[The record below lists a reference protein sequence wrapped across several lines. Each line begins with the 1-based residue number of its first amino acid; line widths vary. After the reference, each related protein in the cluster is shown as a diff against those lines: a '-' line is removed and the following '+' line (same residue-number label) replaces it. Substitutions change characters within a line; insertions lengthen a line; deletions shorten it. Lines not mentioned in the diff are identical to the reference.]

1 MEDKEA
7 LLRVLINAAQDLDS
21 AQNFIRRQHPTF
33 ELQSLKDVR
42 ALIAVMT
49 K

>member
-7 LLRVLINAAQDLDS
+7 LLRVLINAAHDLDS
-21 AQNFIRRQHPTF
+21 VERFLKRQHPTF

-42 ALIAVMT
+42 ALIAGMT

>member
-1 MEDKEA
+1 MENKEA
-7 LLRVLINAAQDLDS
+7 LLRVLMNAAQDLDS

-33 ELQSLKDVR
+33 EMRSLQAVR
-42 ALIAVMT
+42 AHIAELT

>member
-7 LLRVLINAAQDLDS
+7 LLRVLSNAAQDLDS

-42 ALIAVMT
+42 ALIAGMT

>member
-1 MEDKEA
+1 MEDKKA
-7 LLRVLINAAQDLDS
+7 LLRVLIDAAQDLDS

-42 ALIAVMT
+42 AQIAELT